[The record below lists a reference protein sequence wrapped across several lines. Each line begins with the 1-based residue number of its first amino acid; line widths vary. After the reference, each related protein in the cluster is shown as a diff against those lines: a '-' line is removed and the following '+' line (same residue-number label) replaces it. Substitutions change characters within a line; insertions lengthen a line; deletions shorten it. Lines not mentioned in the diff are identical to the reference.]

1 MKAVV
6 TLGKYFGPKH
16 PRKGQETGF
25 IAKVAD
31 GRKVHT
37 CRSNYGYWRAKIEKI
52 TATGGVLRVRQ
63 WSAKPYRSP
72 QEVITE
78 IPAGIVGVQRLAL
91 RRERRVI
98 NHYAEEQDKPIA
110 TATYYD
116 YTAEVD
122 GHPVPLE
129 ILAENDG
136 LTVDDL
142 LRYYS
147 LYKKAVLMGT
157 RSDNL
162 PNGLYRDDDGSI
174 GLIICPKCQRENYA
188 LNVALGYC
196 TWCGYDANKD
206 YNIHKDKDDESKGHN

>member
-52 TATGGVLRVRQ
+52 TATGGVLSVRQ

-78 IPAGIVGVQRLAL
+78 IPAATPT
-91 RRERRVI
+91 
-98 NHYAEEQDKPIA
+98 YAPPAYQQPEE
-110 TATYYD
+110 
-116 YTAEVD
+116 
-122 GHPVPLE
+122 
-129 ILAENDG
+129 
-136 LTVDDL
+136 VDDL
-142 LRYYS
+142 
-147 LYKKAVLMGT
+147 
-157 RSDNL
+157 
-162 PNGLYRDDDGSI
+162 PF
-174 GLIICPKCQRENYA
+174 
-188 LNVALGYC
+188 
-196 TWCGYDANKD
+196 
-206 YNIHKDKDDESKGHN
+206 

>member
-25 IAKVAD
+25 IVKVAD

-52 TATGGVLRVRQ
+52 TATGGVLSVRQ

-91 RRERRVI
+91 RCERHVI
-98 NHYAEEQDKPIA
+98 NHYAEERIKPIA
-110 TATYYD
+110 TTIYYD
-116 YTAEVD
+116 YAAEVD

-136 LTVDDL
+136 LTVDDFKAWFAPIFAETDKKYPQFAGL
-142 LRYYS
+142 ASAVTIDFAIIHFTKRRY
-147 LYKKAVLMGT
+147 
-157 RSDNL
+157 
-162 PNGLYRDDDGSI
+162 
-174 GLIICPKCQRENYA
+174 
-188 LNVALGYC
+188 
-196 TWCGYDANKD
+196 
-206 YNIHKDKDDESKGHN
+206 

>member
-52 TATGGVLRVRQ
+52 TATGGVLSVRQ

-98 NHYAEEQDKPIA
+98 NHYAEEQDKPIV
-110 TATYYD
+110 YC
-116 YTAEVD
+116 
-122 GHPVPLE
+122 H
-129 ILAENDG
+129 
-136 LTVDDL
+136 L
-142 LRYYS
+142 LR
-147 LYKKAVLMGT
+147 LYGRGRRPPRPPGDFSRKRRAYG
-157 RSDNL
+157 R
-162 PNGLYRDDDGSI
+162 RF
-174 GLIICPKCQRENYA
+174 
-188 LNVALGYC
+188 
-196 TWCGYDANKD
+196 
-206 YNIHKDKDDESKGHN
+206 

>member
-52 TATGGVLRVRQ
+52 TATGGVLSVRQ

-136 LTVDDL
+136 LTVDDF
-142 LRYYS
+142 
-147 LYKKAVLMGT
+147 KAWFAPISPKQIRST
-157 RSDNL
+157 RSSPGLLL
-162 PNGLYRDDDGSI
+162 PLRLTSLLFTLQKGGTNGNTKRQFAEWPI
-174 GLIICPKCQRENYA
+174 
-188 LNVALGYC
+188 
-196 TWCGYDANKD
+196 
-206 YNIHKDKDDESKGHN
+206 

>member
-52 TATGGVLRVRQ
+52 TATGGVLSVRQ

-136 LTVDDL
+136 LTVDDF
-142 LRYYS
+142 
-147 LYKKAVLMGT
+147 KACSRRFSPKQIRST
-157 RSDNL
+157 RSSPGLLL
-162 PNGLYRDDDGSI
+162 PLRLTSLLFTLQKGGTNGNTKRQFAEWPI
-174 GLIICPKCQRENYA
+174 
-188 LNVALGYC
+188 
-196 TWCGYDANKD
+196 
-206 YNIHKDKDDESKGHN
+206 

>member
-6 TLGKYFGPKH
+6 TLSKTFFPKH
-16 PRKGQETGF
+16 PRNGQETSF
-25 IAKVAD
+25 KDKVTD

-52 TATGGVLRVRQ
+52 TATGGVLSVRQ

-98 NHYAEEQDKPIA
+98 NHYAEAQVDDKPIISVV
-110 TATYYD
+110 YYD

-136 LTVDDL
+136 LTVDDFKAWFAPVFAETDKKYPQFAGL
-142 LRYYS
+142 ASAVTIDFAIIHFTKRRY
-147 LYKKAVLMGT
+147 
-157 RSDNL
+157 
-162 PNGLYRDDDGSI
+162 
-174 GLIICPKCQRENYA
+174 
-188 LNVALGYC
+188 
-196 TWCGYDANKD
+196 
-206 YNIHKDKDDESKGHN
+206 